1 MRSKEAQRRILIV
14 SPSVLKDN
22 ITAQEISE
30 TVAVSRLEAEATNLN
45 EEDLMAEVQSME
57 EQVSPEGV

>member
-1 MRSKEAQRRILIV
+1 M
-14 SPSVLKDN
+14 SPSVLKDS
-22 ITAQEISE
+22 ITAQEVSE
-30 TVAVSRLEAEATNLN
+30 TVAVSGLQAEATNLN